1 MKETTI
7 YAACSFPWKVL
18 RKALLQVFFFI
29 HDFIWNNNS
38 IYVEPHCSAT
48 HAEFLLFFLQ
58 LLKHM
63 KNVYFLPITSIWS
76 SEHSPDKTS
85 IWRSSEIDTMDWLK
99 TQISLNL
106 SYFFFFF
113 AHSFHHTYTQTHT
126 WAILFFSLFF
136 VLSVEWFMCLSLST
150 VYVFVIVIL
159 TDLVLK
165 HRPSSL
171 QYVSYNTELV
181 AVAKWGGDSCCSAS
195 SLTWRHA
202 TTLHCSNGWYGT
214 VCTGLCML

>member
-1 MKETTI
+1 MQ
-7 YAACSFPWKVL
+7 L
-18 RKALLQVFFFI
+18 ALFLEKFYERLCYRFFFI

-58 LLKHM
+58 LLKHV

-106 SYFFFFF
+106 SYFFFF

-126 WAILFFSLFF
+126 WAILFFFF
-136 VLSVEWFMCLSLST
+136 IFCIKCGM
-150 VYVFVIVIL
+150 I
-159 TDLVLK
+159 
-165 HRPSSL
+165 
-171 QYVSYNTELV
+171 YVSQ
-181 AVAKWGGDSCCSAS
+181 SF
-195 SLTWRHA
+195 
-202 TTLHCSNGWYGT
+202 HC
-214 VCTGLCML
+214 LCFCHCDIDWSRLEA